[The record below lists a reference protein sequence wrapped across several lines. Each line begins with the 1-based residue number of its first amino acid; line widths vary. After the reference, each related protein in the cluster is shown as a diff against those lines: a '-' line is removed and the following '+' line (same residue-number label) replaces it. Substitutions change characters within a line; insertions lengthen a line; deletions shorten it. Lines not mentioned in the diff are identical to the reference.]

1 MVGAEMTR
9 GHKGDPTKG
18 PMSADLFGTFTGGRT
33 RYSNLSEGPVQSY
46 DLVLDDRVMGRIW
59 WDSTGE
65 AAGYLA
71 SPHQGDL
78 ARNLSMRWARKLSES
93 RGRGL
98 PASDAVAQLLVPG
111 VLPPDAGFLA
121 PGTLREFASKD
132 EARAFEPGQPE
143 GTASR

>member
-1 MVGAEMTR
+1 MT
-9 GHKGDPTKG
+9 GGYEGDPSKG
-18 PMSADLFGTFTGGRT
+18 PMSADLFGTFTGGRP
-33 RYSNLSEGPVQSY
+33 RYSNRPDGPVHSY
-46 DLVLDDRVMGRIW
+46 DLVLDGRVMGRIW

-78 ARNLSMRWARKLSES
+78 AHNISSRWTRKLSES

-98 PASDAVAQLLVPG
+98 PASDAVAELLVPG
-111 VLPPDAGFLA
+111 ILPPEAGHLS

-132 EARAFEPGQPE
+132 EARAFDPGQAE
-143 GTASR
+143 GTAAR